1 MTEPFKI
8 RITKAN
14 LSRTWYNARI
24 GEEFEVIRTY
34 HEDKTYLVRTKDAFN
49 TSNIVYQDDCELV
62 E

>member
-14 LSRTWYNARI
+14 KQRMWYNSQI
-24 GEEFEVIRTY
+24 GDVFDVIRTFND
-34 HEDKTYLVRTKDAFN
+34 DKTYLVRTKDYFN